1 MAVRHAGE
9 DSPAVSPPSRGMRVE
24 AWIFLALTVF
34 FFIATCIYAFF
45 AGQDEPVG
53 VVALAL
59 TTGLSLIIGSFLL
72 FSARRLEAARP
83 EDNENADVADGAGDM
98 GFFSPGSLWPF
109 GMALAA
115 AVFAV
120 GTALLLVW
128 LMVIAGGFLLMTV
141 CGLQF
146 EYHRRP
152 ASH

>member
-1 MAVRHAGE
+1 MMSMDQADAEERVI
-9 DSPAVSPPSRGMRVE
+9 PKRGMRVE
-24 AWIFLALTVF
+24 AWIFLALTGF
-34 FFIATCIYAFF
+34 FFIATVLYAIF
-45 AGQDEPVG
+45 AGKDEPVG

-59 TTGLSLIIGSFLL
+59 TTGLSLIIGTFLL

-83 EDNENADVADGAGDM
+83 EDNEDADVADGAGDV

-109 GMALAA
+109 GMAFAA

-120 GTALLLVW
+120 ATAFLLVW
-128 LMVIAGGFLLMTV
+128 LMVIAAGFLLVTV

-152 ASH
+152 TSH

>member
-1 MAVRHAGE
+1 MSM
-9 DSPAVSPPSRGMRVE
+9 DPADTERRVIPKRGMRVE
-24 AWIFLALTVF
+24 AWIFLALSGF
-34 FFIATCIYAFF
+34 FFLATIIYAFF
-45 AGQDEPVG
+45 AGSSEPVG

-83 EDNENADVADGAGDM
+83 EDNEDAYVSDGAGDL

-115 AVFAV
+115 AVTAV
-120 GTALLLVW
+120 ATAFLLSW
-128 LMVIAGGFLLMTV
+128 LMVIGIGFLLVTV

-152 ASH
+152 SSH

>member
-1 MAVRHAGE
+1 MSTDQAGTAE
-9 DSPAVSPPSRGMRVE
+9 RVIPKRGMRVE
-24 AWIFLALTVF
+24 AWIFLALTGF
-34 FFIATCIYAFF
+34 FFIATIIYAIF
-45 AGQDEPVG
+45 AGSDEPVG

-72 FSARRLEAARP
+72 FSARRLESARP
-83 EDNENADVADGAGDM
+83 EDNEDADVADGAGDL

-115 AVFAV
+115 AVTAV
-120 GTALLLVW
+120 ATAFLLVW
-128 LMVIAGGFLLMTV
+128 LMVIAIGFLMVTV

-152 ASH
+152 PSH

>member
-1 MAVRHAGE
+1 MSTDQAGTAE
-9 DSPAVSPPSRGMRVE
+9 RVIPKRGMRVE
-24 AWIFLALTVF
+24 AWIFLALTGF
-34 FFIATCIYAFF
+34 FFIATIIYAIF
-45 AGQDEPVG
+45 AGSDEPVG

-72 FSARRLEAARP
+72 FSARRLEEARP
-83 EDNENADVADGAGDM
+83 EDNEDADVADGAGDL

-115 AVFAV
+115 AVTAV
-120 GTALLLVW
+120 ATAFLLVW
-128 LMVIAGGFLLMTV
+128 LMVIAIGFLMVTV

-152 ASH
+152 PSH